1 MARTKGT
8 TAVGELKKAEAR
20 SALEAAAEKQHDD
33 DDGIVGDL
41 VEVLLR
47 VGLDGVSRL
56 PSAVELA
63 ERARAKTPT
72 TAAAI
77 KRVRRQSTAGGG
89 IGGFVTGIGG
99 FITMPVAL
107 PANVIEFYVQAT
119 RMVGAIAT
127 LRGYD
132 VTEPRVRTA
141 VLLTL
146 VGANAEEVLKKA
158 GLTTGTGRVASY
170 ALQGAPP
177 VALMVVNKAV
187 GFRLLESLG
196 TKLLGKLGRGLPLAG
211 GFIGGGFDAFM
222 MNRIAQQALEEFPE
236 ILADVELATDD
247 EG

>member
-1 MARTKGT
+1 
-8 TAVGELKKAEAR
+8 VGELRKATR
-20 SALEAAAEKQHDD
+20 SALEAAAEQQPDE
-33 DDGIVGDL
+33 GIVGDL

-47 VGLDGVSRL
+47 VGLDGVGPL
-56 PSAVELA
+56 PSAIELA
-63 ERARAKTPT
+63 ERARAKSPT
-72 TAAAI
+72 TEAAI
-77 KRVRRQSTAGGG
+77 KRVRRRATTGGG
-89 IGGFVTGIGG
+89 VGGFVTGVGG
-99 FITMPVAL
+99 FMTMPVAL

-119 RMVGAIAT
+119 RLVGAIAT

-146 VGANAEEVLKKA
+146 VGANAEEVLTKA
-158 GLTTGTGRVASY
+158 GLDSSTGRVTSY

-187 GFRLLESLG
+187 GFRLLESIA

-222 MNRIAQQALEEFPE
+222 MNRIAQQALEEFPRQDGKVP
-236 ILADVELATDD
+236 ASVS
-247 EG
+247 